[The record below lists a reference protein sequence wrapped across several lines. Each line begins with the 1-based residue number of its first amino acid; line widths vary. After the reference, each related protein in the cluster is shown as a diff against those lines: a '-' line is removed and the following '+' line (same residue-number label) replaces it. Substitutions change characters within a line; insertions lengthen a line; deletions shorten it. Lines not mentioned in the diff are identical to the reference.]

1 MSHDLTGKWS
11 GIFNYP
17 HTHPPTAFEAD
28 LADLGGSI
36 VGTVHEP
43 DLFSVPPGALIAAAI
58 DGHCEGAKVAF
69 SKFYD
74 ESEGYADMVVY
85 AGALSDDGCEISGRW
100 DIPGVWSGTFLMIRP
115 TAVVPAG
122 EVAGEAVADLPPDGT
137 AS

>member
-1 MSHDLTGKWS
+1 VSHDLTGKWS

-43 DLFSVPPGALIAAAI
+43 DLYSVPPGALIAAAI
-58 DGHCEGAKVAF
+58 DGHRDGAKVTF

-85 AGALSDDGCEISGRW
+85 AGVLNDDGTEISGRW
-100 DIPGVWSGTFLMIRP
+100 DIPGAWSGTFLMIRP
-115 TAVVPAG
+115 ASVAVISS
-122 EVAGEAVADLPPDGT
+122 EAEALNN
-137 AS
+137 SK

>member
-1 MSHDLTGKWS
+1 MSQDLSGKWS

-28 LADLGGSI
+28 LADIGGSI

-58 DGHCEGAKVAF
+58 DGHRKGNAVTF

-74 ESEGYADMVVY
+74 ESRGYTDMVLY
-85 AGALSDDGCEISGRW
+85 AGTLNDDATEISGRW
-100 DIPGVWSGTFLMIRP
+100 SIVGNWSGTFLMIRP
-115 TAVVPAG
+115 VAVEV
-122 EVAGEAVADLPPDGT
+122 EVAAEAVAKGDD
-137 AS
+137 

>member
-1 MSHDLTGKWS
+1 MSHDLSGKWS

-28 LADLGGSI
+28 LADIGGSI

-58 DGHCEGAKVAF
+58 DGHRKGNAVTF

-74 ESEGYADMVVY
+74 ERRGYTDMVLY
-85 AGALSDDGCEISGRW
+85 AGSLNDDATEISGRW
-100 DIPGVWSGTFLMIRP
+100 SIVGNWSGTFLMIRP
-115 TAVVPAG
+115 VAVEV
-122 EVAGEAVADLPPDGT
+122 EVAAEAVAKGDD
-137 AS
+137 